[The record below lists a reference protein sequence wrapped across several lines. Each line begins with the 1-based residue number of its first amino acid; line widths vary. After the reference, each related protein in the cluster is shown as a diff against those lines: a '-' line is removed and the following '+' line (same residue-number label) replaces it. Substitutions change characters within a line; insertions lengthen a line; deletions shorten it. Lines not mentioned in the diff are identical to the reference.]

1 MSKTKKVALL
11 IPVSRS
17 DVAQNLRG
25 MMDYASQ
32 RGDWTLDLN
41 AETLSVD
48 GLTDWPGD
56 GAIALLL
63 TPGQLRTART
73 LNIPVVNLSGR
84 LPPGGVPR
92 VMADQEALGRLAAE
106 HFLERGLHRTAYF
119 GQQGVWYSQR
129 RQFGFAERIRQA
141 GGQCSVLEAP
151 RSFDRGHPWH
161 RWMAPLEKWLGTLT
175 VPVGVMAVHDQRA
188 RMVLDAC
195 LHLGL
200 RVPQDV
206 AIIGVDNSE
215 VACEFSQ
222 VPISS
227 VARNNWRE
235 GYEAAA
241 LLDRL
246 MAGKKPPKHDIL
258 IPPEGVVTRRSTDAE
273 TIENPHVAAA
283 VRLIREH
290 LGEPFG
296 IEVLEKHLAVSRRY
310 LYYQFQRC
318 LKCTPHQYVNR
329 ARIERVKQMLGSPNK
344 PKLRSIARACGFS
357 TTTRLGLVFH
367 RITGMTLA
375 EYRRSLSAPQ

>member
-1 MSKTKKVALL
+1 MPRNKKVALL

-17 DVAQNLRG
+17 DVGQNLRG
-25 MMDYASQ
+25 VMDYAAH
-32 RGDWTLDLN
+32 RGTWTLDMN
-41 AETLSVD
+41 AETLSVE
-48 GLTDWPGD
+48 GLADWPGD
-56 GAIALLL
+56 GALTMLL
-63 TPGQLRTART
+63 TPAQVRAAKNLA
-73 LNIPVVNLSGR
+73 IPVVNVSGR

-106 HFLERGLHRTAYF
+106 HFLERGFRQTAYF
-119 GQQGVWYSQR
+119 GQQGVWYSQQ
-129 RQFGFAERIRQA
+129 RQHGFVERIKQA
-141 GGQCSVLEAP
+141 GGECSVLEGP
-151 RSFDRGHPWH
+151 RSFDRRHPWH
-161 RWMAPLEKWLGTLT
+161 RWMAPLEEWLKTLT
-175 VPVGVMAVHDQRA
+175 LPLGLMAVHDQRA

-200 RVPQDV
+200 RVPEDL

-246 MAGKKPPKHDIL
+246 MAGKQPPKHDIL

-273 TIENPHVAAA
+273 AIDNPHVAAA
-283 VRLIREH
+283 VRLIHEH

-296 IEVLEKHLAVSRRY
+296 IEILENRLAVSRRY

-318 LKCTPHQYVNR
+318 LKCTPHQYVSR
-329 ARIERVKQMLGSPNK
+329 ARVERAKEMLEGPDK

-357 TTTRLGLVFH
+357 NTTRLGLVFN

-375 EYRRSLSAPQ
+375 EYRRSLRAPQ